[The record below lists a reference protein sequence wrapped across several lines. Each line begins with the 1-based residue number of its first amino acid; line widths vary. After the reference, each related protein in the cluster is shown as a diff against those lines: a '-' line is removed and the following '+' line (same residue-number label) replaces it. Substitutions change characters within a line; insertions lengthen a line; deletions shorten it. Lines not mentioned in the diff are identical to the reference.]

1 LYLQQDYELIL
12 RITRRERGNEMAKTV
27 AKKKEITISSKKQVE
42 NLFQKEVNRIFGIQ
56 KENRWKIANTTAN
69 QRIEKL
75 KKFKS
80 QVEKYSQ
87 DLRDAMFKDFRKSP
101 QEVDLTEIMPVI
113 SEIKDAILHLK
124 SWMRPVRVGTPLT
137 LFPSSSQIIYEP
149 KGLILI
155 ISPWNYPFHLIGTP
169 LVAAIA
175 AGNCTI
181 IKPSNNTKHTAAVTK
196 KMLAEIFDENEVYV
210 SESDRDTATA
220 LLEKPFDHIFFTG
233 STSVGITI
241 MEAAAKNLTS
251 VTLELGGKSPVI
263 IDESVD
269 MDDTTAKVVWGKV
282 LNGGQTCVGVDYV
295 LVHESKY
302 VEFIESCKAQVKKFY
317 GQSAEDWH
325 TTPDF
330 CRIINDKNF
339 ERLQETVKSSIKQ
352 GAKLEL
358 GGEFKKEER
367 YISPTILSN
376 VTLESPVMME
386 EIFGPILPVMSY
398 KTLDEA
404 IAIVQGKNKP
414 LSLYIFSDNNETIEK
429 ILKNTSSGGVV
440 INGVVAHLGNPEL
453 PFGGV
458 NHSGIGNY
466 HGHFGFKAF
475 SHERAVLKVS
485 KLTLLR
491 MLFPPYTKTTKAFV
505 DFMTNYL

>member
-1 LYLQQDYELIL
+1 MVK
-12 RITRRERGNEMAKTV
+12 RV
-27 AKKKEITISSKKQVE
+27 SKKKETVIAPKKE
-42 NLFQKEVNRIFGIQ
+42 AESLYKKEVDRVFGLQ
-56 KENRWKIANTTAN
+56 RENRWNIANTNAN

-80 QVEKYSQ
+80 QVEKYAQ
-87 DLRDAMFKDFRKSP
+87 ELRDALYKDFRKSP

-113 SEIKDAILHLK
+113 SEIKDAIAHLK
-124 SWMRPVRVGTPLT
+124 SWMRPLKVGTPLS

-149 KGLILI
+149 KGIVLI
-155 ISPWNYPFHLIGTP
+155 IGPWNYPFNLIGSP

-175 AGNCTI
+175 AGNCI
-181 IKPSNNTKHTAAVTK
+181 MIKPSNNTKHTAAVTK
-196 KMLAEIFDENEVYV
+196 KILNEIFDENEVYV
-210 SESDRDTATA
+210 ASADRETASA
-220 LLEKPFDHIFFTG
+220 LLEKPYDHIFFTG
-233 STSVGITI
+233 STSVGTMI
-241 MEAAAKNLTS
+241 MELAAKNLTS

-263 IDESVD
+263 IDESAD
-269 MDDTTAKVVWGKV
+269 LDDSVGKVVWGKV

-302 VEFIESCKAQVKKFY
+302 AKFIDSAKEQIKKFY
-317 GQSAEDWH
+317 GQTAEDWH
-325 TTPDF
+325 KSPDF
-330 CRIINDKNF
+330 CRIVNDSNF
-339 ERLQETVKSSIKQ
+339 ERLKETINSSIKQ

-358 GGEFKKEER
+358 GGDCKAEER

-376 VTLESPVMME
+376 VTLDSSVMQE
-386 EIFGPILPVMSY
+386 EIFGPILPVLSF
-398 KTLDEA
+398 KTSEEA
-404 IAIVQGKNKP
+404 IAIGQSKNKP
-414 LSLYIFSDNNETIEK
+414 LSLYIFSEDSKAIDK

-440 INGVVAHLGNPEL
+440 INGVIAHLGNPEL

-466 HGHFGFKAF
+466 HGHFGFKTF

-485 KLTLLR
+485 KLTLLK
-491 MLFPPYTKTTKAFV
+491 MLFPPYTKTTKSFV

>member
-1 LYLQQDYELIL
+1 MVKK
-12 RITRRERGNEMAKTV
+12 IT
-27 AKKKEITISSKKQVE
+27 KKKTEQVE
-42 NLFQKEVNRIFGIQ
+42 DKGYKAEVDRIFALQ
-56 KENRWKIANTTAN
+56 KANRWNIAKTTAN

-75 KKFKS
+75 QKFK
-80 QVEKYSQ
+80 QQIEKYA
-87 DLRDAMFKDFRKSP
+87 DEIRAAVHKDFRKSP
-101 QEVDLTEIMPVI
+101 HEVDLTEILPVI
-113 SEIKDAILHLK
+113 SEIKDAIHHLK
-124 SWMRPVRVGTPLT
+124 SWMRPVRVGTPLS
-137 LFPSSSQIIYEP
+137 LFPSTSQIIYEP

-175 AGNCTI
+175 AGNCAI
-181 IKPSNNTKHTAAVTK
+181 IKASNNTKHTAEITK
-196 KMLAEIFDENEVYV
+196 KIITEIFDENEIAMA
-210 SESDRDTATA
+210 SSDRDTAAA

-251 VTLELGGKSPVI
+251 VTLELGGKSPVVV
-263 IDESVD
+263 DETAD
-269 MDDTTAKVVWGKV
+269 LDDTIGKVIWGKI

-295 LVHESKY
+295 MVHESKY
-302 VEFIESCKAQVKKFY
+302 AEFIDIAKAQVKKFY
-317 GQSAEDWH
+317 GQTPEDWH
-325 TTPDF
+325 RTPDF

-339 ERLQETVKSSIKQ
+339 ERLEETLKTSIKQ

-358 GGEFKKEER
+358 GGEFKASER

-376 VTLESPVMME
+376 VSLESPVMQA
-386 EIFGPILPVMSY
+386 EIFGPILPIISY
-398 KTLDEA
+398 KTLDDA
-404 IAIVQGKNKP
+404 ISIIQSKHKP
-414 LSLYIFSDNNETIEK
+414 LSLYIFSENETTIDT

-491 MLFPPYTKTTKAFV
+491 MLFPPYTRTTKAFV

>member
-1 LYLQQDYELIL
+1 
-12 RITRRERGNEMAKTV
+12 MAKRII
-27 AKKKEITISSKKQVE
+27 KKKETEKVEKSEKKE
-42 NLFQKEVNRIFGIQ
+42 NLFKKEVDRLFTLQ
-56 KENRWKIANTTAN
+56 QANRWNIANTTAN

-75 KKFKS
+75 NKFKA
-80 QVEKYSQ
+80 QIEKYSQ
-87 DLRDAMFKDFRKSP
+87 EIRDALHKDFRKSP

-113 SEIKDAILHLK
+113 SEIKDAVLHLK
-124 SWMRPVRVGTPLT
+124 SWMRPLRVGTPLS

-175 AGNCTI
+175 AGNCAI
-181 IKPSNNTKHTAAVTK
+181 IKPSNNTKHTAAITK
-196 KMLAEIFDENEVYV
+196 KILSEIFNENEVAV
-210 SESDRDTATA
+210 ADSDRDTASA

-233 STSVGITI
+233 STSVGTTI

-263 IDESVD
+263 VDESVD
-269 MDDTTAKVVWGKV
+269 MDDTTAKVIWGKV

-295 LVHESKY
+295 LIHQSKY
-302 VEFIESCKAQVKKFY
+302 REFLDSSKAQIKKFY
-317 GQSAEDWH
+317 GQ
-325 TTPDF
+325 TPDDWEKTPDL
-330 CRIINDKNF
+330 CRIINDKNY
-339 ERLQETVKSSIKQ
+339 ERLEDIVKRSIKQ
-352 GAKLEL
+352 GAKLEI

-367 YISPTILSN
+367 YISPTILSE
-376 VTLESPVMME
+376 VTLDMPIMQE
-386 EIFGPILPVMSY
+386 EIFGPILPVISY
-398 KTLDEA
+398 NNLDEA
-404 IAIVQGKNKP
+404 IALIRSKHKP
-414 LSLYIFSDNNETIEK
+414 LSLYIFSEKDSTIEK

>member
-1 LYLQQDYELIL
+1 MID
-12 RITRRERGNEMAKTV
+12 KV
-27 AKKKEITISSKKQVE
+27 AKKKPNTKTPTKKTLE
-42 NLFQKEVNRIFGIQ
+42 NSFQKEIDRIFNLQ
-56 KENRWKIANTTAN
+56 KENRWKIANTNAKE
-69 QRIEKL
+69 RIGKL
-75 KKFKS
+75 KKLKEQIETHS
-80 QVEKYSQ
+80 QE
-87 DLRDAMFKDFRKSP
+87 LRDALYKDFRKSP
-101 QEVDLTEIMPVI
+101 QEVDLTEIMPVM
-113 SEIKDAILHLK
+113 SEIKDAVSHLK
-124 SWMRPVRVGTPLT
+124 TWMRPVQVGTPLT
-137 LFPSSSQIIYEP
+137 LFPSSSKIIYEP
-149 KGLILI
+149 KGQILI

-169 LVAAIA
+169 LVAAVA
-175 AGNCTI
+175 AGNCVM

-196 KMLAEIFDENEVYV
+196 KIISSVFNEDEVYI
-210 SESDRDTATA
+210 SESDRDTASA

-263 IDESVD
+263 VDESVD
-269 MDDTTAKVVWGKV
+269 LDDATAKVIWGKV

-295 LVHESKY
+295 LIHESKY
-302 VEFIESCKAQVKKFY
+302 SAFIESAKLQIKKFY
-317 GQSAEDWH
+317 GETPEAWN

-339 ERLQETVKSSIKQ
+339 SRIKETVESSIKL

-358 GGEFKKEER
+358 GGQFKKEER

-376 VTLESPVMME
+376 VSLDSPIMQE
-386 EIFGPILPVMSY
+386 EIFGPILPIIAF
-398 KTLDEA
+398 KTLEEA
-404 IAIVQGKNKP
+404 ISIVQSKHKP
-414 LSLYIFSDNNETIEK
+414 LSLYIFSDNEETIEK

-485 KLTLLR
+485 KLTLLK

>member
-1 LYLQQDYELIL
+1 MEKKI
-12 RITRRERGNEMAKTV
+12 
-27 AKKKEITISSKKQVE
+27 AKKKSAKVKSSIEKIEVKPCKEEVDR
-42 NLFQKEVNRIFGIQ
+42 LFALQ
-56 KENRWKIANTTAN
+56 KENRWKVANTTAKE
-69 QRIEKL
+69 RIEKL
-75 KKFKS
+75 LKFKA
-80 QVEKYSQ
+80 QIEKYSNEIREA
-87 DLRDAMFKDFRKSP
+87 LHKDFRKSP
-101 QEVDLTEIMPVI
+101 YEVDLTEIMPVI
-113 SEIKDAILHLK
+113 SEIKDAVQHLK
-124 SWMRPVRVGTPLT
+124 SWMRPVRVGTPLS

-149 KGLILI
+149 KGIVLI

-175 AGNCTI
+175 AGNCVI
-181 IKPSNNTKHTAAVTK
+181 IKPSNNTRHTSEITKKIISEIFNENEIAVT
-196 KMLAEIFDENEVYV
+196 DTN
-210 SESDRDTATA
+210 RDTVNA

-263 IDESVD
+263 IDETAQL
-269 MDDTTAKVVWGKV
+269 DDAVGKVVWGKV

-295 LVHESKY
+295 MVHESKY
-302 VEFIESCKAQVKKFY
+302 DEFIQMAKLQVKKFY
-317 GQSAEDWH
+317 GESSENWH
-325 TTPDF
+325 STPDF
-330 CRIINDKNF
+330 CRIVNDRNF
-339 ERLQETVKSSIKQ
+339 ERLEATVRDSIKA

-358 GGEFKKEER
+358 GGDFKSEER

-376 VTLESPVMME
+376 VELESPIMQE
-386 EIFGPILPVMSY
+386 EIFGPILPILKY

-404 IAIVQGKNKP
+404 IAVVQSKHKP
-414 LSLYIFSDNNETIEK
+414 LTLYIFSESNNSIQK

-440 INGVVAHLGNPEL
+440 INGVIAHLGNPEL
-453 PFGGV
+453 PFGGI

-466 HGHFGFKAF
+466 HGHFGFKTF

-485 KLTLLR
+485 KFTMLK
-491 MLFPPYTKTTKAFV
+491 MLFPPYTKATKSFI

>member
-1 LYLQQDYELIL
+1 MVKKI
-12 RITRRERGNEMAKTV
+12 
-27 AKKKEITISSKKQVE
+27 AKKKTITKVPAKKVLD
-42 NLFQKEVNRIFGIQ
+42 NSYQKEVDRIFALQ
-56 KENRWKIANTTAN
+56 KENRWKIATSTAKE
-69 QRIEKL
+69 RIEKL
-75 KKFKS
+75 KKLKEQIEFHS
-80 QVEKYSQ
+80 QEIREALY
-87 DLRDAMFKDFRKSP
+87 KDFRKSP

-113 SEIKDAILHLK
+113 SEIKDAVSHLK

-175 AGNCTI
+175 AGNCVI
-181 IKPSNNTKHTAAVTK
+181 IKPSNNTKHTAAITK
-196 KMLAEIFDENEVYV
+196 KIISSLFNENEVYMA
-210 SESDRDTATA
+210 ESDRDTAAA

-233 STSVGITI
+233 STSVGVTI
-241 MEAAAKNLTS
+241 MEAAAKNLAS

-263 IDESVD
+263 IDESAD
-269 MDDTTAKVVWGKV
+269 LDDTTGKVIWGKV

-302 VEFIESCKAQVKKFY
+302 SEFIELAKTQIKKFY
-317 GQSAEDWH
+317 GETPEDWH

-339 ERLQETVKSSIKQ
+339 DRLKETVESSVKM

-358 GGEFKKEER
+358 GGQFKKEER

-376 VTLESPVMME
+376 VSLDSPVMLE
-386 EIFGPILPVMSY
+386 EIFGPILPVIAY

-404 IAIVQGKNKP
+404 ISIVQSKHKP
-414 LSLYIFSDNNETIEK
+414 LSLYIFSEKEEPIEK

-485 KLTLLR
+485 KLTLLK

>member
-1 LYLQQDYELIL
+1 
-12 RITRRERGNEMAKTV
+12 MAKGVDNMVKKVT
-27 AKKKEITISSKKQVE
+27 KKKSTNIEAKTYKS
-42 NLFQKEVNRIFGIQ
+42 EVDRIFALQ
-56 KENRWKIANTTAN
+56 KENRWNIANTTAN

-75 KKFKS
+75 KKLK
-80 QVEKYSQ
+80 QAIEKYS
-87 DLRDAMFKDFRKSP
+87 DEIREALHKDFRKSP
-101 QEVDLTEIMPVI
+101 HEVDLTEIMPVL
-113 SEIKDAILHLK
+113 SEIKDAIHHLK
-124 SWMRPVRVGTPLT
+124 SWMRPQHVGTPLS
-137 LFPSSSQIIYEP
+137 LFPSSSKIIYEP

-175 AGNCTI
+175 AGNCAI
-181 IKPSNNTKHTAAVTK
+181 IKASNNTKHTAAVTK
-196 KMLAEIFDENEVYV
+196 KIITEIFNENEIVMA
-210 SESDRDTATA
+210 ESDRDTATY

-233 STSVGITI
+233 STSVGVTI
-241 MEAAAKNLTS
+241 MEAAAKNLCS

-263 IDESVD
+263 IDESANLTDAVE
-269 MDDTTAKVVWGKV
+269 KVIWGKI

-295 LVHESKY
+295 MVHESKY
-302 VEFIESCKAQVKKFY
+302 SEFIELSKEQVKKFY
-317 GQSAEDWH
+317 GQTPDNWH

-339 ERLQETVKSSIKQ
+339 ERLENTVKASLKK
-352 GAKLEL
+352 GVKLEL
-358 GGEFKKEER
+358 GGEFKANER

-376 VTLESPVMME
+376 VDLESPIMQE
-386 EIFGPILPVMSY
+386 EIFGPILPILSY
-398 KTLDEA
+398 KTLEET
-404 IAIVQGKNKP
+404 ISIIQSKHKP
-414 LSLYIFSDNNETIEK
+414 LSLYIFSENNETIEK

-485 KLTLLR
+485 KLTPLK
-491 MLFPPYTKTTKAFV
+491 MLFPPYTNTTKKFIEIITKY
-505 DFMTNYL
+505 F

>member
-1 LYLQQDYELIL
+1 MVK
-12 RITRRERGNEMAKTV
+12 RV
-27 AKKKEITISSKKQVE
+27 SKKKETVIAPKKE
-42 NLFQKEVNRIFGIQ
+42 AESLYKKEVDRVFRLQ
-56 KENRWKIANTTAN
+56 RENRWNIANTNAN

-80 QVEKYSQ
+80 QVEKYAQ
-87 DLRDAMFKDFRKSP
+87 ELRDALYKDFRKSP

-113 SEIKDAILHLK
+113 SEIKDAIAHLK
-124 SWMRPVRVGTPLT
+124 SWMRPLKVGTPLT

-149 KGLILI
+149 KGIILV

-175 AGNCTI
+175 AGNCVI
-181 IKPSNNTKHTAAVTK
+181 VKPSNNTKHTAAVTK
-196 KMLAEIFDENEVYV
+196 KILSEIFNENEVYV
-210 SESDRDTATA
+210 TETDRDTANY

-233 STSVGITI
+233 STPVGIKI

-263 IDESVD
+263 IDESAD
-269 MDDTTAKVVWGKV
+269 LDDTTAKVVWGKV

-302 VEFIESCKAQVKKFY
+302 SKFIECAKEQIKKFY
-317 GQSAEDWH
+317 GETAEDWH
-325 TTPDF
+325 KTPDF
-330 CRIINDKNF
+330 CRIINDLNF
-339 ERLQETVKSSIKQ
+339 ERLQEIVKASIEQ

-358 GGEFKKEER
+358 GGDFKAEER

-376 VTLESPVMME
+376 VTLDSSVMQE

-404 IAIVQGKNKP
+404 IAIVQSKNKP
-414 LSLYIFSDNNETIEK
+414 LSLYIFSEDDKVIDR

-466 HGHFGFKAF
+466 HGHFGFKTF

-491 MLFPPYTKTTKAFV
+491 MLFPPYTKATKTFV

>member
-1 LYLQQDYELIL
+1 MVTKI
-12 RITRRERGNEMAKTV
+12 
-27 AKKKEITISSKKQVE
+27 AKKKTVKAKPEKLDVKPTQ
-42 NLFQKEVNRIFGIQ
+42 LLEVDRIFALQ
-56 KENRWKIANTTAN
+56 KANRWKIANTTAKE
-69 QRIEKL
+69 RIEKL
-75 KKFKS
+75 QKFKEKI
-80 QVEKYSQ
+80 EKYE
-87 DLRDAMFKDFRKSP
+87 DEIREALHKDFRKSP
-101 QEVDLTEIMPVI
+101 HEVDLTEIMPVI
-113 SEIKDAILHLK
+113 SEIKDAVHHLK
-124 SWMRPVRVGTPLT
+124 SWMRPLRVGTPLS
-137 LFPSSSQIIYEP
+137 LFPSTSQIIYEP

-175 AGNCTI
+175 AGNCAI
-181 IKPSNNTKHTAAVTK
+181 IKPSNNTKHTAAITK
-196 KMLAEIFDENEVYV
+196 KIISEIFEENEIAVA
-210 SESDRDTATA
+210 ESDRQTAQF

-233 STSVGITI
+233 STSVGVTI

-263 IDESVD
+263 VDETAD
-269 MDDTTAKVVWGKV
+269 LDDTIGKVIWGKV

-295 LVHESKY
+295 MVHESKY
-302 VEFIESCKAQVKKFY
+302 EECIELAKSQVKKFY
-317 GQSAEDWH
+317 GETPENWH

-339 ERLQETVKSSIKQ
+339 ERLEETVKTTVKG

-358 GGEFKKEER
+358 GGEFKAEER

-376 VTLESPVMME
+376 VSLDSPIMQE
-386 EIFGPILPVMSY
+386 EIFGPILPILKY

-404 IAIVQGKNKP
+404 ISIVQSKHKP
-414 LSLYIFSDNNETIEK
+414 LSLYIFSESKSNIEK

-475 SHERAVLKVS
+475 SHERAVLKIS
-485 KLTLLR
+485 KLTLLK
-491 MLFPPYTKTTKAFV
+491 MLFPPYTKTTKSFIN
-505 DFMTNYL
+505 FMTKYL

>member
-1 LYLQQDYELIL
+1 MVKKI
-12 RITRRERGNEMAKTV
+12 
-27 AKKKEITISSKKQVE
+27 AKKKTITKVPAKKVLD
-42 NLFQKEVNRIFGIQ
+42 NSYQKEVDRIFALQ
-56 KENRWKIANTTAN
+56 KENRWKIATSTAKE
-69 QRIEKL
+69 RIEKL
-75 KKFKS
+75 KKLKEQIEIHS
-80 QVEKYSQ
+80 QEI
-87 DLRDAMFKDFRKSP
+87 RDALYKDFKKSP

-113 SEIKDAILHLK
+113 SEIKDAVSHLK

-175 AGNCTI
+175 AGNCVI
-181 IKPSNNTKHTAAVTK
+181 IKPSNNTKNTAAITK
-196 KMLAEIFDENEVYV
+196 KIISSLFNENEVYMA
-210 SESDRDTATA
+210 ESDRDTAAA

-233 STSVGITI
+233 STSVGVTI
-241 MEAAAKNLTS
+241 MEAAAKNLAS

-263 IDESVD
+263 IDESAD
-269 MDDTTAKVVWGKV
+269 LDDTTGKVIWGKV

-302 VEFIESCKAQVKKFY
+302 SEFIELAKTQIKKFY
-317 GQSAEDWH
+317 GETPEDWH

-339 ERLQETVKSSIKQ
+339 DRLKETVESSVKM

-358 GGEFKKEER
+358 GGQFKKEER

-376 VTLESPVMME
+376 VSLDSPVMLE
-386 EIFGPILPVMSY
+386 EIFGPILPVIAY

-404 IAIVQGKNKP
+404 ISIVQSKHKP
-414 LSLYIFSDNNETIEK
+414 LSLYIFSEKEEPIEK

-485 KLTLLR
+485 KLTLLK